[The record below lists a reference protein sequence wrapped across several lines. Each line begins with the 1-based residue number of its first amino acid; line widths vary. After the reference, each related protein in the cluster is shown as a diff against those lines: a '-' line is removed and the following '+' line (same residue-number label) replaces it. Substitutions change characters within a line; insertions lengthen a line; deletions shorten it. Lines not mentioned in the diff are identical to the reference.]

1 MYFKN
6 LQKIFILTLI
16 VLFFTQFNVLLKDN
30 FPVPNGF
37 KNMLFYVQRNINKNT
52 ILYELN
58 YNENGELNESEPIK
72 VNWINYE
79 TDKSLEALNYI
90 QRTFAYGLN
99 TKILDKQKKS
109 YSFNFVSYKK
119 KILYLIKSSIDK
131 KYHVYYTINKKMFIV
146 QKIHIQIEG
155 GTFWVPKVKYLEIIL
170 NDPTNN
176 EKKIEKIIP

>member
-16 VLFFTQFNVLLKDN
+16 VLFFTQFNLLIKDD
-30 FPVPNGF
+30 FPIPNGF
-37 KNMLFYVQRNINKNT
+37 RNMLFYVQRNINKNT

-79 TDKSLEALNYI
+79 TDKSIEALNYI
-90 QRTFAYGLN
+90 QRSFAYGLDI
-99 TKILDKQKKS
+99 KLLDKEKKS

-119 KILYLIKSSIDK
+119 KTLYLIKSSIDK
-131 KYHVYYTINKKMFIV
+131 KYHIYYNFSNKMFIL

-170 NDPTNN
+170 KDPTNN